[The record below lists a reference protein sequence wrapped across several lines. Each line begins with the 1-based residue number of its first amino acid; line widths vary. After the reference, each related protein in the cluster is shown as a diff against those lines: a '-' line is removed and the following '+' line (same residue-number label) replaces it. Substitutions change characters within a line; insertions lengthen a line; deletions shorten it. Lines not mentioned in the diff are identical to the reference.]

1 MAPPGAQG
9 WAEGALEM
17 AEGILSKKMGLP
29 KPAWVSAE
37 DYAKAM
43 DTMTALEDQRTGA
56 AGGR

>member
-43 DTMTALEDQRTGA
+43 DT
-56 AGGR
+56 GG